1 MQKGDYLLSRDG
13 KRVYQIVGRC
23 DRDVVLAN
31 ISEESEEVLIYGAA
45 ELEGLISTG
54 HFRKL
59 HKTGIKVNEEGGM
72 KHE

>member
-13 KRVYQIVGRC
+13 KNAYQIVGRC
-23 DRDVVLAN
+23 GRDIVLA
-31 ISEESEEVLIYGAA
+31 IVSEESEEVLIYGSA
-45 ELEGLISTG
+45 ELEGLISIG

-59 HKTGIKVNEEGGM
+59 HKTGIKVSEESGV

>member
-13 KRVYQIVGRC
+13 KKVYQIVGRF
-23 DRDVVLAN
+23 DGDVVLESM
-31 ISEESEEVLIYGAA
+31 SEESEEVLIYGPA
-45 ELEGLISTG
+45 ELEGLISIG

-59 HKTGIKVNEEGGM
+59 YKTGIKVNEEGGV